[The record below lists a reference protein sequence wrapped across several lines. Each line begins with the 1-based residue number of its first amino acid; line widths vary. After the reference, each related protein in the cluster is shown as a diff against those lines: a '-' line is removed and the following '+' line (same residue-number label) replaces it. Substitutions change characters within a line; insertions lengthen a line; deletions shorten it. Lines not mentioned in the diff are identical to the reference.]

1 MVRHTAVERKCRPWK
16 FAPKKSHA
24 TNLFIFPVS
33 FFRGGC
39 GPRPRACNPPGPVR
53 SRRRGWARRISGP
66 PALRGGGGSELQIA
80 TSRFFC
86 LLPPNTRYLTV
97 SEPQFVPAQPH
108 RPVVFTTDHA
118 HRMETNTPDPLMRP
132 AWKPTPPPL
141 AVSLFLSLFFFSFLS
156 LSLCCVLRH
165 HCDT

>member
-1 MVRHTAVERKCRPWK
+1 MVRHTAVERKCRPQEFAQK
-16 FAPKKSHA
+16 KPLSHTVLFPFAFFAPC
-24 TNLFIFPVS
+24 
-33 FFRGGC
+33 RGEC
-39 GPRPRACNPPGPVR
+39 GPRPRTCNQPGPFR

-66 PALRGGGGSELQIA
+66 PALRGGGSELQIA

-156 LSLCCVLRH
+156 LSLSLLRVASPL
-165 HCDT
+165 